1 MLGLVLLC
9 SLLLMIIVV
18 LGPVSYLLS
27 SFSWM
32 PTLIKYLLAL
42 ICIFIGAWWFLMP
55 IPAIR
60 YFGLIDIYIGI
71 KIISDCSKNKL

>member
-1 MLGLVLLC
+1 MAGLALLGFFILISVLV
-9 SLLLMIIVV
+9 V
-18 LGPVSYLLS
+18 GPVSYLLA